1 MAKKSVE
8 GAFSSVT
15 DSIRNPQNT
24 TDKSTDAASIPIAP
38 SVGGLIKSFNSAP
51 EMQGLLNEYFGIGDF
66 LTALPGMTP
75 NEIAAMA
82 DKLDQLNFLLDNLPA
97 IEQNIIN
104 YVQGVVK
111 YHEFVE
117 RCVKEGVA
125 GMNKIDQSVL
135 DIFLSHKG
143 LLGERQKREAHSK
156 NEVQLIDNGVSNYV
170 ELQDHKLQAAL
181 KRNAKKLQADKEK
194 ETAKAETEPQTKKP
208 VEMVAV
214 LDTRARLRR
223 LMQYGTTNPKA
234 FTPMKSAAVPE
245 ELGKSRNATNSV
257 FEFLAGK

>member
-8 GAFSSVT
+8 GAFSSMA
-15 DSIRNPQNT
+15 DSVRNPQNP
-24 TDKSTDAASIPIAP
+24 TDKSTDSANLPIAP

-51 EMQGLLNEYFGIGDF
+51 EMQTLLNEYFGIGDY

-75 NEIAAMA
+75 NEIAQLA

-97 IEQNIIN
+97 IEQNVIN

-125 GMNKIDQSVL
+125 GINKVEQSVL
-135 DIFLSHKG
+135 DIFLAHKG
-143 LLGERQKREAHSK
+143 LLGERQKREADSK
-156 NEVQLIDNGVSNYV
+156 SEVQLIENGVKTYI
-170 ELQDHKLQAAL
+170 ELQDHKLQIAL
-181 KRNAKKLQADKEK
+181 KRAAKKLQADKEK
-194 ETAKAETEPQTKKP
+194 ETAKGDEPQPEKP
-208 VEMVAV
+208 PEMVAV

-223 LMQYGTTNPKA
+223 LMQYGTTSPKA
-234 FTPMKSAAVPE
+234 LTAMKSAAVPE
-245 ELGKSRNATNSV
+245 SRNTTFNPV
-257 FEFLAGK
+257 LDFLTGK